1 MSDDYSFH
9 VKRKRPEEIY
19 KDVRDYFKGEEL
31 IRYAKSKSI
40 MRIQEKITYR
50 AIELIEPKK
59 NWLFLDAGA
68 GPGFSSI
75 VLNELGYRVVA
86 LDFIP
91 EFLYYYKFN
100 EINPIIADMCN
111 LPFRDNVF
119 DGLISISALQWIY
132 RNINDNS
139 MRNKLKRLF
148 KSLEKIFKPNSRL
161 VFQFYPKNDIIM
173 REIGKIITDNTSFK
187 GNYLIDNPN
196 NPVKRKI
203 FLILSSNKNE

>member
-19 KDVRDYFKGEEL
+19 KDVRDYFRGEEL

-50 AIELIEPKK
+50 AIELIKPKDD
-59 NWLFLDAGA
+59 WLILDAGA

-86 LDFIP
+86 LDIIP

-111 LPFRDNVF
+111 LPFRGNIF

-132 RNINDNS
+132 RNINDNL
-139 MRNKLKRLF
+139 MRNKLKKLF
-148 KSLEKIFKPNSRL
+148 KTLEQIFKPNSRL
-161 VFQFYPKNDIIM
+161 IFQLYPKNNIIM
-173 REIGKIITDNTSFK
+173 KEIGKIIKDNTSFD
-187 GNYLIDNPN
+187 GNYLIDNPE

-203 FLILSSNKNE
+203 FLILSNNKNE

>member
-100 EINPIIADMCN
+100 EINSIIADMCN

-161 VFQFYPKNDIIM
+161 VFQFYPKNDIII

-187 GNYLIDNPN
+187 GNYLIDNPE

>member
-75 VLNELGYRVVA
+75 VLNELGYKVVA
-86 LDFIP
+86 LDIIP